1 MYNIMVLGV
10 ILFQKFESTNKN
22 ILSFIYIM
30 KRPIKQCCQI
40 IWNYYKY
47 KVLFY
52 NFNALNGILCYFSIE
67 KLLIN

>member
-1 MYNIMVLGV
+1 
-10 ILFQKFESTNKN
+10 
-22 ILSFIYIM
+22 M

-67 KLLIN
+67 KLLINYILYHLIRIKTYLIKNN